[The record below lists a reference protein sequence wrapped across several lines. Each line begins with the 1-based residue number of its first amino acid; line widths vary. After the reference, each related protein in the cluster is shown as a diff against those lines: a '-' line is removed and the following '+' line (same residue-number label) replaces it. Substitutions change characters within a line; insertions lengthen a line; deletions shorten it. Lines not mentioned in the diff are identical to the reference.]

1 MKDKKIVTLQPPGHW
16 KGNVL
21 YTKDHAI
28 KFHNLTAQQKAKALQ
43 DLKLGRLKI
52 TKSEKQ

>member
-16 KGNVL
+16 RGNVL

-28 KFHNLTAQQKAKALQ
+28 KFHNLTAQQKAQAMQ

-52 TKSEKQ
+52 TISE

>member
-16 KGNVL
+16 KGNTL

-28 KFHNLTAQQKAKALQ
+28 KFHNLTAEQKAKALQ

-52 TKSEKQ
+52 TKSDQ